1 MICLFGSAQERSPAT
16 ARATSASAAEAIT
29 PCAYRRFASE
39 LAITSS
45 GEPLDRAELALTAR
59 SPQSADQVETLST
72 ARRIMS
78 ALIGCRDI
86 HGRMLSCGIT
96 VGQTW
101 SATR

>member
-16 ARATSASAAEAIT
+16 ARATSASAAEATT
-29 PCAYRRFASE
+29 PHAYRRFASE

-45 GEPLDRAELALTAR
+45 GEPLDRAKLALTAR
-59 SPQSADQVETLST
+59 GAQPADQIETLSR

-78 ALIGCRDI
+78 APIGCRDI
-86 HGRMLSCGIT
+86 HGRMLSYGIA